1 MIYYAAMLDIWRRCS
16 SCKSEILQ
24 GSPYYVCSVSTCQQ
38 KRTNYAFCS
47 VECWDQ
53 HIPVERHRGDSVAA
67 IEKRAPMVDES
78 QESASPNSHA
88 PAQRRTIVTSGGA
101 TSAPASSRSGTSVDG
116 EILVVASKVKKYIA
130 DRSGMNT
137 SASAFEALTDRIRWL
152 CDKAIE
158 KAREDGR
165 KTVMD
170 RDIP

>member
-1 MIYYAAMLDIWRRCS
+1 M
-16 SCKSEILQ
+16 
-24 GSPYYVCSVSTCQQ
+24 
-38 KRTNYAFCS
+38 
-47 VECWDQ
+47 
-53 HIPVERHRGDSVAA
+53 
-67 IEKRAPMVDES
+67 
-78 QESASPNSHA
+78 
-88 PAQRRTIVTSGGA
+88 TSGGA

>member
-1 MIYYAAMLDIWRRCS
+1 
-16 SCKSEILQ
+16 
-24 GSPYYVCSVSTCQQ
+24 
-38 KRTNYAFCS
+38 
-47 VECWDQ
+47 
-53 HIPVERHRGDSVAA
+53 
-67 IEKRAPMVDES
+67 MVDES
-78 QESASPNSHA
+78 QESVSTGPNP

-101 TSAPASSRSGTSVDG
+101 NSAPPPSSSSTSVDG
-116 EILVVASKVKKYIA
+116 EILVVASKVKKYIS

-137 SASAFEALTDRIRWL
+137 SASAFEGLTDRIRWL